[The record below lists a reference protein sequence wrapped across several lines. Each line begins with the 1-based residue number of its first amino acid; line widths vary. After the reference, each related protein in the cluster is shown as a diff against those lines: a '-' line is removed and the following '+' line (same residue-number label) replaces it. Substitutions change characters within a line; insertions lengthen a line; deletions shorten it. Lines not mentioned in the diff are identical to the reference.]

1 MEFLA
6 PWAGIT
12 AAAIAV
18 PTLLALY
25 LLKLRRRP
33 ARVSTIEFWPKADDD
48 LQANV
53 PLRMVK
59 PSWLLFLHLLIL
71 ALLLLAIA
79 RPMVKAETA
88 ATSRVVFLIDRSA
101 SMAAR
106 DIATGAPG
114 PGTQM
119 QARLD
124 VAKDRARE
132 LVRDLRRGVGPRQIG
147 VVAFASEP
155 IALSPL
161 SGSSSA
167 AIDAIDSVTQTDEP
181 GDLRA
186 ALALI
191 EALASPS
198 ASEEDAP
205 NDPLTVYILGDGS
218 YSGDMPGPVAGTRIV
233 FERIGPALA
242 PASLDEPVGEPVGD
256 EVSAPEAARVGIP
269 ASVGNLGIVGLAARR
284 DYQDPATLR
293 VFVEVLN
300 ATGTAA
306 TVPIALSLDGV
317 VIDRKAL
324 AVPALDENAKPGGR
338 ASVVFER
345 TTREGGIL
353 VARLGVEDALVA
365 DDAASLIVAP
375 AATPLLAL
383 VKPDPSIESAD
394 QAQDVASILLADA
407 LAEMRART
415 VLQWRVGDVE
425 SMLAS
430 GAPLEQWPDLIV
442 FDRVAPSVLPPVNSL
457 HLGAWPDA
465 APGGITL
472 ERRDD
477 ANQAG
482 GVMLWDRDDPILR
495 DVGLDALR
503 LSGGAAFALPADA
516 RGVRELARTSNGPI
530 VIAIDQAGT
539 RRVATA
545 FALRD
550 SNWPVQASFPIFLA
564 NVVESL
570 TMRGEDQAG
579 QAFKAG
585 EGVTIPTSV
594 GARRV
599 VVRGAGMDQADL
611 VATVAP
617 GERSASVGRIE
628 RVGIYKVEGDA
639 AMRTRA
645 IAVNMLDA
653 TESAIGAPEQ
663 LAVDGRLLPGVSRG
677 TSPRE
682 IWPWLLIAATALL
695 SIEWLVF
702 SAKARA

>member
-6 PWAGIT
+6 PWAGVT

-79 RPMVKAETA
+79 RPMVKSQTP
-88 ATSRVVFLIDRSA
+88 ATSRVVILVDRSA
-101 SMAAR
+101 SMGAQ
-106 DIATGAPG
+106 DIPVESRPDLPMRT
-114 PGTQM
+114 
-119 QARLD
+119 RLD
-124 VAKDRARE
+124 LAKDRARQI
-132 LVRDLRRGVGPRQIG
+132 VRDLRRGVAPRQIG

-155 IALSPL
+155 VALSPL

-181 GDLRA
+181 ADLRA

-191 EALASPS
+191 EALASPT

-205 NDPLTVYILGDGS
+205 NDPLTVYIVGDGS
-218 YSGDMPGPVAGTRIV
+218 YAGDMPGPVAGTRIV
-233 FERIGPALA
+233 FERVGPPLIA
-242 PASLDEPVGEPVGD
+242 PQATASPDTAPTQPPAQPNAP
-256 EVSAPEAARVGIP
+256 SAAPDR
-269 ASVGNLGIVGLAARR
+269 VGNLGIVGFAARR

-300 ATGTAA
+300 ATGAPA
-306 TVPIALSLDGV
+306 TVPIALSLDGA

-324 AVPALDENAKPGGR
+324 AVPALDENAQPGGR

-345 TTREGGIL
+345 TTRDGGIL
-353 VARLGVEDALVA
+353 VARLGLEDALPA
-365 DDAASLIVAP
+365 DDAASLIVDP
-375 AATPLLAL
+375 AAKPLIAL
-383 VKPDPSIESAD
+383 VKPNPSIESAD
-394 QAQDVASILLADA
+394 QAQDVASILLSDA

-415 VLQWRVGDVE
+415 VLQWRSADVE
-425 SMLAS
+425 ALLSR
-430 GAPLEQWPDLIV
+430 GAPAEQWPDLVV
-442 FDRVAPSVLPPVNSL
+442 FDRVAPSALPPANSL

-465 APGGITL
+465 GAAGITRS
-472 ERRDD
+472 RRDQQLS
-477 ANQAG
+477 AE

-503 LSGGAAFALPADA
+503 LSGGATFAVAPEA
-516 RGVRELARTSNGPI
+516 RGVRELARTSDGPVI
-530 VIAIDQAGT
+530 IAIDQPGV

-550 SNWPVQASFPIFLA
+550 SNWPVQSSFPIFLA

-570 TMRGEDQAG
+570 TMRGQDQAG
-579 QAFKAG
+579 RAFKAG
-585 EGVTIPTSV
+585 QAVTITT
-594 GARRV
+594 GASAGRV
-599 VVRGAGMDQADL
+599 VVRGAGPDQSDL
-611 VATVAP
+611 TASVAA

-628 RVGIYKVEGDA
+628 RVGIYKVEGDVA
-639 AMRTRA
+639 NTPA

-653 TESAIGAPEQ
+653 TESAIAAPAE
-663 LAVDGRLLPGVSRG
+663 LAVGGRLLPGVSRG

-682 IWPWLLIAATALL
+682 IWPWLLIAAALIS

-702 SAKARA
+702 SARARA

>member
-33 ARVSTIEFWPKADDD
+33 ARVSTTQFWPKADDD

-79 RPMVKAETA
+79 RPMVKSHAA
-88 ATSRVVFLIDRSA
+88 ATSRVVVLLDRSA
-101 SMAAR
+101 SMGAR
-106 DIATGAPG
+106 DIPTGADAP
-114 PGTQM
+114 M
-119 QARLD
+119 QTRLD
-124 VAKDRARE
+124 QAKDRARE
-132 LVRDLRRGVGPRQIG
+132 LVRDLRRGVAPRQIG

-167 AIDAIDSVTQTDEP
+167 ALDAIDSITQTDEP
-181 GDLRA
+181 ADLRA

-191 EALASPS
+191 EALASPT

-205 NDPLTVYILGDGS
+205 ADPLTVYIVGDGA
-218 YSGDMPGPVAGTRIV
+218 YAGELPGPVAGTRIV
-233 FERIGPALA
+233 FERVGPPAIA
-242 PASLDEPVGEPVGD
+242 PSTPPAAPPTPPADAAAATTAANAS
-256 EVSAPEAARVGIP
+256 
-269 ASVGNLGIVGLAARR
+269 GNLGIVGFAARR

-300 ATGTAA
+300 ATGAPA
-306 TVPIALSLDGV
+306 TVPIALSIDGTV
-317 VIDRKAL
+317 VDRKAL
-324 AVPALDENAKPGGR
+324 AVPPLDENSRPGGR
-338 ASVVFER
+338 ASLVFER

-353 VARLGVEDALVA
+353 VARLGVEDALPA
-365 DDAASLIVAP
+365 DDAASLIVSP
-375 AATPLLAL
+375 AAKPLIAL
-383 VKPDPSIESAD
+383 VKPNPSIEAAD

-407 LAEMRART
+407 LAEMRARA
-415 VLQWRVGDVE
+415 VLEWRITQVE
-425 SMLAS
+425 SLLSSATP
-430 GAPLEQWPDLIV
+430 ADQWPDLIV
-442 FDRVAPSVLPPVNSL
+442 FDRVAPSTLPPVNSL
-457 HLGAWPDA
+457 HLGAWPASDPTA
-465 APGGITL
+465 ITL
-472 ERRDD
+472 TRGSD
-477 ANQAG
+477 ASDAK

-503 LSGGAAFALPADA
+503 ISGAAAFDIPPDI
-516 RGVRELARTSNGPI
+516 RGVRELARTNDGPVI
-530 VIAIDQAGT
+530 IAIDQTGI

-545 FALRD
+545 FPLRD

-579 QAFKAG
+579 RAFKTGQA
-585 EGVTIPTSV
+585 VAIPTTGSAGRVILRGAGPDQSDLTASV
-594 GARRV
+594 GA
-599 VVRGAGMDQADL
+599 
-611 VATVAP
+611 
-617 GERSASVGRIE
+617 GERAASVGRIE
-628 RVGIYKVEGDA
+628 RVGIYRVEGDA
-639 AMRTRA
+639 ASKTPA
-645 IAVNMLDA
+645 IAVNLLDA
-653 TESAIGAPEQ
+653 TESTLGAPGE
-663 LAVDGRLLPGVSRG
+663 LAVDGKPLPGVSRG

-682 IWPWLLIAATALL
+682 IWPWLLIAAFALL
-695 SIEWLVF
+695 SVEWILF
-702 SAKARA
+702 SAKAKA

>member
-106 DIATGAPG
+106 DIATGTPG
-114 PGTQM
+114 PDTPM
-119 QARLD
+119 QTRLD
-124 VAKDRARE
+124 LAKDRARE

-167 AIDAIDSVTQTDEP
+167 ALDAIDSVTQTDEP

-242 PASLDEPVGEPVGD
+242 PLDEPLGEPIGD
-256 EVSAPEAARVGIP
+256 AASAPEAARVEIP

-300 ATGTAA
+300 ATGAAA

-383 VKPDPSIESAD
+383 VRPDPSIESAD

-415 VLQWRVGDVE
+415 VLQWRVSDVE

-430 GAPLEQWPDLIV
+430 GAPLDQWPDLIV

-477 ANQAG
+477 AAAR

-503 LSGGAAFALPADA
+503 LSGGAAFAIPADA
-516 RGVRELARTSNGPI
+516 RGVRELARTSNGPVI
-530 VIAIDQAGT
+530 IAIDQAGT

-579 QAFKAG
+579 QAFRAG
-585 EGVTIPTSV
+585 EGVTIPTTV

-653 TESAIGAPEQ
+653 TESALAAPEQ

-682 IWPWLLIAATALL
+682 IWPWLLIAATVLL